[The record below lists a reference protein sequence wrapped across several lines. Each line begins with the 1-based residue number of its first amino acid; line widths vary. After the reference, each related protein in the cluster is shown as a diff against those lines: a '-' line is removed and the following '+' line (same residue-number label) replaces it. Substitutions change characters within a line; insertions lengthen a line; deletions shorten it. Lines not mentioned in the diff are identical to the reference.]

1 MNSPFDVTVLLSNFN
16 ISINNTN
23 NINNPKQE
31 LHFFLSFNYKIAS
44 KLVEPLVYALT
55 MS

>member
-1 MNSPFDVTVLLSNFN
+1 MNSPFDVTVFLSNFN

-31 LHFFLSFNYKIAS
+31 LHFFL
-44 KLVEPLVYALT
+44 LT
-55 MS
+55 TNLRQN